1 MSAREDVAPLH
12 LDEVTVRFGG
22 ITALDTVSTVV
33 QPGTVH
39 ALIGPNGA
47 GKSTCFNVV
56 SGVYSATSGRVRLGE
71 KDITGTP
78 AHARAGLGIGRAF
91 QNIALSP
98 TSTVI
103 DNVMLGRHALTRGG
117 FSAAALYLPGMRK
130 AQRRHAERCAE
141 ICGFLGI
148 GDALGRVAGTLSYG
162 DQKRVDI
169 ARALAVEPTLLL
181 LDEPAAGMNAVETAA
196 MAATIREV
204 RDALGISVLLVEH
217 DMSLVMGIADRIT
230 VLDFGKLIADGTPA
244 QVREDPAVI
253 RAYLGGGPE
262 DADADD
268 PDDPDGLVPSP
279 GTTPTSP
286 GSTAAGATKL
296 ETAP

>member
-1 MSAREDVAPLH
+1 MSAPARTAREDVRPLH
-12 LDEVTVRFGG
+12 LDDVTVRFGG
-22 ITALDTVSTVV
+22 IVALDSVSAVIE
-33 QPGTVH
+33 PGTVH

-71 KDITGTP
+71 DDITRTP
-78 AHARAGLGIGRAF
+78 AHERAGLGIGRAF

-98 TSTVI
+98 TSTVL
-103 DNVMLGRHALTRGG
+103 DNVMLGRHALTHGG
-117 FSAAALYLPGMRK
+117 FTAAALYLPGMRR
-130 AQRRHAERCAE
+130 AQRRHADRCAE
-141 ICGFLGI
+141 ICDFMGI
-148 GDALGRVAGTLSYG
+148 GDVLDRVAGTLSYG

-196 MAATIREV
+196 MAATITDV

-230 VLDFGKLIADGTPA
+230 VLDFGRRIADGTPA
-244 QVREDPAVI
+244 EVRDDPAVI
-253 RAYLGGGPE
+253 RAYLGTE
-262 DADADD
+262 SDENT
-268 PDDPDGLVPSP
+268 PSDEN
-279 GTTPTSP
+279 TE
-286 GSTAAGATKL
+286 L
-296 ETAP
+296 ETTS

>member
-1 MSAREDVAPLH
+1 MSRRDDVAPLH

-22 ITALDTVSTVV
+22 ILALDAVSTTV

-56 SGVYSATSGRVRLGE
+56 SGVYRATSGRVRLGE
-71 KDITGTP
+71 VDITTTP
-78 AHARAGLGIGRAF
+78 THARAGLGIGRAF

-98 TSTVI
+98 TSSVL
-103 DNVMLGRHALTRGG
+103 DNVMLGRQALTRGG
-117 FSAAALYLPGMRK
+117 FLAAALYLPGMRRS
-130 AQRRHAERCAE
+130 QRRHADRCRQ
-141 ICGFLGI
+141 ICEFLGVT
-148 GDALGRVAGTLSYG
+148 DVDRPVGTLSYG

-196 MAATIREV
+196 MATTITDI
-204 RDALGISVLLVEH
+204 RDELGISVLLVEH
-217 DMSLVMGIADRIT
+217 DMSLVMDIADHIT
-230 VLDFGKLIADGTPA
+230 VLDFGRRIADGPPA

-253 RAYLGGGPE
+253 RAYLGGTE
-262 DADADD
+262 DPAE
-268 PDDPDGLVPSP
+268 LE
-279 GTTPTSP
+279 
-286 GSTAAGATKL
+286 AA
-296 ETAP
+296 P